1 MPNSVTQ
8 HLSSRS
14 DRNRDAYISL
24 LKNALLNTIYE
35 DSVVVENPVS
45 KWKAKLLKRLY
56 GADASL
62 VRVEKYDA
70 DKRALGVDWPAL
82 AHTMIGVKRMD
93 NLRSCLEDVIENSVK
108 GDFIET
114 GVWRGGAS
122 IFAKGILNAYGQT
135 DRKVWL
141 ADSFEGLPRP
151 NPRDYPADQG
161 DEHYKYDFLRVGV
174 EEVKSNFGKYGLLD
188 DSVIFVKGWFKD
200 TLPTLQISSIAVLR
214 LDGDM
219 YESTMDA
226 LKALYN
232 KVSLGGYII
241 VDDYCIPS
249 CAKAIADFRESH
261 HISSQMHEIDGTGVF
276 WKKEEANQQDQLV
289 SP

>member
-70 DKRALGVDWPAL
+70 DKRALGVDWPAH

-249 CAKAIADFRESH
+249 FAKAIADFRESH

>member
-35 DSVVVENPVS
+35 DSAVVENPVS

-70 DKRALGVDWPAL
+70 DKRALGVDWPAH

>member
-1 MPNSVTQ
+1 MTSSVTP
-8 HLSSRS
+8 HLSTGP
-14 DRNRDAYISL
+14 DATRDAYIGL
-24 LKNALLNTIYE
+24 LKNILLNTIYE

-45 KWKAKLLKRLY
+45 KWKSKLLKKLY
-56 GADASL
+56 GADARL
-62 VRVEKYDA
+62 VRVEKYDP
-70 DKRALGVDWPAL
+70 DKRALGVDWPAH
-82 AHTMIGVKRMD
+82 AHTMIGIKRMD
-93 NLRSCLEDVIENSVK
+93 NLKSCLEDVITNNVS

-122 IFAKGILNAYGQT
+122 IFAKGILNAHGQT

-151 NPRDYPADQG
+151 NPKDYPADQG

-174 EEVKSNFGKYGLLD
+174 EEVKSNFRKYGLLD
-188 DSVIFVKGWFKD
+188 ENVVFVKGWFKD
-200 TLPTLQISSIAVLR
+200 TLPTLQIGPIAVLR

-261 HISSQMHEIDGTGVF
+261 HITSEMHEIDGTGVF
-276 WKKEEANQQDQLV
+276 WQKKPANQQLQ
-289 SP
+289 PIAP